1 MSAIIG
7 QGRYARETY
16 PAPSGGG
23 AAAALAREWAD
34 NPQGILVGSANG
46 TTLASVT
53 ITPKVTGKFRVII
66 TGVILSSLA
75 NRFTCWVGHGP
86 VDPVP
91 VDYTSAI
98 YQVPVAVSNDGVGFS
113 LVVDLDKIAAPFVFP
128 VGVPVR
134 IAVGGAGN
142 LNGCSILASGVQ
154 IEVQEVF

>member
-1 MSAIIG
+1 VSNIIG
-7 QGRYARETY
+7 RGRYARETY

-23 AAAALAREWAD
+23 ATALAREWAD
-34 NPQGILVGSANG
+34 NPQGFLVASGNGS
-46 TTLASVT
+46 TLASVT

-91 VDYTSAI
+91 ADYTSAI
-98 YQVPVAVSNDGVGFS
+98 YKVPVAVANDGVGFS
-113 LVVDLDKIAAPFVFP
+113 LVVDLDKIAAPFIFP

-134 IAVGGAGN
+134 IAAGGGGDIG
-142 LNGCSILASGVQ
+142 GCSILASSVQ